1 MENIEQLKQDNL
13 KLTERLNNAA
23 KFFRE
28 QKAQIETLTKENEE
42 LKSNIQSK
50 DKAYEVLQNTYN
62 EVFAE
67 NEELKSKPKDDYV
80 SPEKWNALV
89 TEKESLDKQLN
100 EYELKLQKLEGD
112 YKDLKKVYEDE
123 QSEYENKLKEKE
135 TLHYELAKNYESYK
149 KTQSEL
155 VEKLQTNL
163 EKANIEIDTLETQ
176 KAVQASLQ
184 KQLDD
189 LQEKSTVTLHEF
201 KKLQTEYDKLT
212 NEYNKC
218 FEEKNKLFEENN
230 DLSIKLNNII
240 ENSEIRNEILDKI
253 VSLINGL
260 NNVNNNQTKVTK
272 NNNSER
278 IGNEYVVDNPV
289 MNI

>member
-28 QKAQIETLTKENEE
+28 QKAQIEALTK
-42 LKSNIQSK
+42 
-50 DKAYEVLQNTYN
+50 
-62 EVFAE
+62 E

-89 TEKESLDKQLN
+89 TEKDSLDKQLN

-123 QSEYENKLKEKE
+123 QSEYENKITLLEEDNIKLSEKSNLLDKCENKLKEKE
-135 TLHYELAKNYESYK
+135 TLYNELEKNYESYK

-155 VEKLQTNL
+155 VEKLQANL

-230 DLSIKLNNII
+230 DLSTKLNNII

-253 VSLINGL
+253 VSLVNAL
-260 NNVNNNQTKVTK
+260 NNANNNQTKVTK
-272 NNNSER
+272 NNNNSER

>member
-42 LKSNIQSK
+42 LKS
-50 DKAYEVLQNTYN
+50 
-62 EVFAE
+62 
-67 NEELKSKPKDDYV
+67 KPKDDYV
-80 SPEKWNALV
+80 SPEKWNVLV

-100 EYELKLQKLEGD
+100 KYELKLQKLEGD

-123 QSEYENKLKEKE
+123 QSEYENKITLLEEDNIKLSEKSNLLDKCENKLKEKE
-135 TLHYELAKNYESYK
+135 ILYNELEKNYESYK

-230 DLSIKLNNII
+230 DLSTKLNNII

-253 VSLINGL
+253 VSLVNGL
-260 NNVNNNQTKVTK
+260 NNVNNNQTKITK
-272 NNNSER
+272 NNNNSER